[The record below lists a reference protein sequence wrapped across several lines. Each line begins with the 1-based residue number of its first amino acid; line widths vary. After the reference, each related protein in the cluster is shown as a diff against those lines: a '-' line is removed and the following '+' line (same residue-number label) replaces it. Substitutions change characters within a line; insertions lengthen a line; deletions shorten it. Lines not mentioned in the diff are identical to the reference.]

1 MFDVAKWS
9 KVTFFDPVVVGV
21 DKDFSVTSYE
31 ESGSL
36 ADTASERDSVAS
48 SISLPL
54 PLHGVHGSP
63 QSIHSLVLAHDLPR
77 SSCQKRQKIFDYA
90 QAGHS
95 LATKEAPTLEELGP
109 KTPTNL
115 EILSEKPASQ

>member
-1 MFDVAKWS
+1 MFDVAQWS
-9 KVTFFDPVVVGV
+9 GVAFFDPVAVGI
-21 DKDFSVTSYE
+21 DKDFSVTSGE

-36 ADTASERDSVAS
+36 ADTASERDSVAP
-48 SISLPL
+48 SISLSL
-54 PLHGVHGSP
+54 PPHDVHGSP
-63 QSIHSLVLAHDLPR
+63 QSIHSLILVHDLSR
-77 SSCQKRQKIFDYA
+77 GSCQKRQKIFDYG

-109 KTPTNL
+109 KPPTNL

>member
-9 KVTFFDPVVVGV
+9 GVTFFDLVVVGV
-21 DKDFSVTSYE
+21 DKDFSVTSCE

-54 PLHGVHGSP
+54 PPHGSP

-109 KTPTNL
+109 KTPSNL
-115 EILSEKPASQ
+115 EISSEKPASQ